1 MRKLTVILIW
11 ALAAAGVITLIT
23 LPINLS
29 TQLVASLSVVAL
41 MMILKLVR
49 PEGIFRL
56 IALAFGTAIV
66 MRYVYWRTTST
77 LPPINQPEDFIPGF
91 LLYCAEM
98 YSVVMLAL
106 SLFVVAAPLPSRPSR
121 AADFGKMN
129 YVPTVDV
136 FIPTY
141 NEDAELLANT
151 MAAAKALD
159 YPAGKLNVWLLDDG
173 GTVQKRNAA
182 NVGSARAAEIRYKE
196 LQALC
201 RELDVHYLTRER
213 NEHAKA
219 GNLNNG
225 LAHSSGELIVV
236 FDADHAPARDFLKE
250 TVEYFGEDPKLFLV
264 QTPHF
269 FLNPDPLER
278 NLRTF
283 EKMPSENEMF
293 YGIIQRGLDKWN
305 GAFFCGSA
313 AVLSRKALDA
323 AGGFSGIS
331 ITEDCETAVALHSQG
346 WNSIYVDK
354 PLIAGLQPATFAS
367 FIGQRSR
374 WAQGMMQI
382 LRFRFPLFKR
392 GLTLPQ
398 RLCYMSSTLFW
409 LFPFP
414 RAIFLVAPLC
424 YLFLDLEIFTASG
437 GEFFAYTLSYMLVN
451 LMMQNYLY
459 GAFRWPWISELYE
472 YVQTVHLLP
481 AVISVILHPRK
492 PTFKVTAKDESI
504 SYSRLSE
511 IAAPFFVIFGLLV
524 VAVIV
529 TGLKVYYEPY
539 KMDVTLVVGGWNLL
553 NLVLAGA
560 ALGVVS
566 ERGQRAASRRV
577 KVSRRCE
584 FKIDRSWVPATIEDV
599 SVHGLRLQ
607 VYGRPVTP
615 KPDEISLVR
624 FKTHFDGRSY
634 ELPLTIRNEQ
644 GQSDA
649 TFFGCQYQPSTTI
662 HHRLIAD
669 LMFANSNQWTEF
681 QLSRRGNP
689 GLLRGTIWFFGLA
702 FFQTYRGLV
711 YLSRSLFLNK
721 PTPAPAVPPM
731 TVTAAPAKQTAAKPA
746 SPKPAARS
754 KKPAA
759 AAPAG
764 AKP

>member
-1 MRKLTVILIW
+1 MRRLYTFVVW
-11 ALAAAGVITLIT
+11 AIAAAGVLGLVT

-29 TQLVASLSVVAL
+29 TQLIASLAVVIL
-41 MMILKLVR
+41 MMVLKMVR
-49 PEGIFRL
+49 PEGILRL
-56 IALAFGTAIV
+56 VALAFGTAIV
-66 MRYVYWRTTST
+66 MRYVYWRTSST

-106 SLFVVAAPLPSRPSR
+106 SLFVVASPLPPRPIR
-121 AADFGKMN
+121 APRFDEKGH
-129 YVPTVDV
+129 VPTVDV

-141 NEDAELLANT
+141 NEDPELLANT
-151 MAAAKALD
+151 MAAATALD
-159 YPAGKLNVWLLDDG
+159 YPARKLKVWLLDDG
-173 GTVQKRNAA
+173 GTVQKRNAT
-182 NVGSARAAEIRYKE
+182 NVAASRAAELRHAQLKE
-196 LQALC
+196 LC
-201 RELDVHYLTRER
+201 KELGVHYLTRER

-225 LAHSSGELIVV
+225 LAHSTGDLIVV

-250 TVEYFGEDPKLFLV
+250 TVGYFAEDPKLFLV

-269 FLNPDPLER
+269 FLNPDPVER

-293 YGIIQRGLDKWN
+293 YGVIQRGLDKWN
-305 GAFFCGSA
+305 AAFFCGSA
-313 AVLSRKALDA
+313 AVLNRKALDE

-331 ITEDCETAVALHSQG
+331 ITEDCETAVALHSRG

-382 LRFRFPLFKR
+382 LRFRFPLLKG
-392 GLTLPQ
+392 GLTLAQ

-414 RAIFLVAPLC
+414 RTMFLIAPLF
-424 YLFLDLEIFTASG
+424 YLFFDLEIFTASG

-481 AVISVILHPRK
+481 AVISVVLNPRK

-504 SYSRLSE
+504 SESRLSE
-511 IAAPFFVIFGLLV
+511 LAMPFFVIFGILV
-524 VAVIV
+524 VAVGATIA
-529 TGLKVYYEPY
+529 KIYYEPY
-539 KMDVTLVVGGWNLL
+539 KTDVTLVVGAWNLL
-553 NLVLAGA
+553 NLVLAGC

-584 FKIDRSWVPATIEDV
+584 YKTGRTWQPATIEDV
-599 SVHGLRLQ
+599 SVNGLRLQ
-607 VYGRPVTP
+607 VYGKGIDP
-615 KPDEISLVR
+615 KLDDELIVR
-624 FKTHFDGRSY
+624 FKTHFDGKTH
-634 ELPLTIRNEQ
+634 ELPLGVRNNAAAAEA
-644 GQSDA
+644 S
-649 TFFGCQYQPSTTI
+649 FLGCRFKPSTTI

-669 LMFANSNQWTEF
+669 LMFANSDQWTEF

-689 GLLRGTIWFFGLA
+689 GLLRGTVWFFSLA
-702 FFQTYRGLV
+702 FYQTYRGLV
-711 YLSRSLFLNK
+711 YLWRAMRKRGDKQVASA
-721 PTPAPAVPPM
+721 PVPAPLPV
-731 TVTAAPAKQTAAKPA
+731 
-746 SPKPAARS
+746 
-754 KKPAA
+754 
-759 AAPAG
+759 G
-764 AKP
+764 AKS